1 LAASESSSEAID
13 RWYAVSRRDRSSR
26 LDSSDCR
33 SDATDEMTDA
43 ADERY
48 PETLFLKFDMT
59 DDENVPAA
67 IEASSQR

>member
-1 LAASESSSEAID
+1 
-13 RWYAVSRRDRSSR
+13 
-26 LDSSDCR
+26 
-33 SDATDEMTDA
+33 MTDA